1 MTLASSA
8 TVSTA
13 VVAAAAAKRFAVDYN
28 AVGIAV
34 SVVFLCIGAIFA
46 IRESNSAIVKQFCED
61 NSAIATGFKN
71 DIKQFREDTQNDRRL
86 LVFAISGPHHMRQA
100 IFADPREVKDVLN
113 NPKYDNPPPPPPAA
127 GGGEPARSDG
137 AEGED
142 EGPGAGGEGPVAAAP
157 AAAEEV
163 LPPNKILFVQNLPE
177 QVNEMML
184 KLLFQ
189 QFDQFEEVRLV
200 PGKVGL
206 AFVEF
211 GSDVQAAVAMKSL
224 QAFKVTPTHRMK
236 ISFAKA

>member
-100 IFADPREVKDVLN
+100 IFADPREVKDVRGLHWRTEIIISHSVGQST
-113 NPKYDNPPPPPPAA
+113 Y
-127 GGGEPARSDG
+127 GGGPPGGQLRRRIVARAREVRAREESLQRSRPFCNTG
-137 AEGED
+137 RSLR
-142 EGPGAGGEGPVAAAP
+142 AAA
-157 AAAEEV
+157 
-163 LPPNKILFVQNLPE
+163 
-177 QVNEMML
+177 
-184 KLLFQ
+184 
-189 QFDQFEEVRLV
+189 
-200 PGKVGL
+200 
-206 AFVEF
+206 
-211 GSDVQAAVAMKSL
+211 
-224 QAFKVTPTHRMK
+224 
-236 ISFAKA
+236 